1 VIKIYSLNRLSVIGI
16 LMIIVGAVV
25 WRVSV
30 LHGIATSLF
39 WPLTLGSD
47 ETKAVILLVVMG
59 SFLVF
64 NSLITSGRFKGRFAS
79 LDFSGSKKYL
89 KYAVILVL
97 FTLIVGQIC
106 EVLLRLEFGV
116 PIFSVF
122 VSVNPSI
129 TSSSIIHS
137 HVFKSV
143 LGYMVTQVFGVA
155 IPSYIGT
162 GESLFKYI
170 SPLKYVVI
178 VTWPLIYVTCLI
190 SMDKRMD
197 LYKLII
203 AFAGT
208 LALIGILD
216 GGLFSNPAIIGFAGL
231 IGMYFIEKL
240 FSPRNLIKPTLIVL
254 IIILVG
260 VGLEIGGS
268 NPDYH
273 QITVIHPTQPVDLNG
288 YDVLSIKNYDNESI
302 IDIKTTTN
310 DKETLLNLYHTF
322 KGKADGFFM
331 TWNFYS
337 YF

>member
-1 VIKIYSLNRLSVIGI
+1 MINILSLNRLSIIGI
-16 LMIIVGAVV
+16 LMMIIAVVV

-30 LHGIATSLF
+30 LHGVVTSIF

-47 ETKAVILLVVMG
+47 ETKAVMFLIIMG
-59 SFLVF
+59 SFLLF
-64 NSLITSGRFKGRFAS
+64 NSLITSDRFTGRFAS
-79 LDFSGSKKYL
+79 LDFKGSKKYL

-97 FTLIVGQIC
+97 FTLIIGQIC
-106 EVLLRLEFGV
+106 EVLLRLEYGV

-137 HVFKSV
+137 HIFKSV
-143 LGYMVTQVFGVA
+143 LGYTVTQVLGVC

-178 VTWPLIYVTCLI
+178 VTWPLIYVTCLL
-190 SMDKRMD
+190 SMDKRID

-216 GGLFSNPAIIGFAGL
+216 GGLFSNPALIGFAGL
-231 IGMYFIEKL
+231 IGMYFIEKP
-240 FSPRNLIKPTLIVL
+240 FSPRNLLKPTLIVL
-254 IIILVG
+254 IIILTG
-260 VGLEIGGS
+260 LGLEIGGS

-273 QITVIHPTQPVDLNG
+273 QITVIHPTQPIDLSG
-288 YDVLSIKNYDNESI
+288 YDVLSIKNYGNESI
-302 IDIKTTTN
+302 IDIKTTNN

>member
-1 VIKIYSLNRLSVIGI
+1 VINISSLNRLSIIGI
-16 LMIIVGAVV
+16 LMMIIGVIV
-25 WRVSV
+25 WRVSF
-30 LHGIATSLF
+30 LHGITASIF

-47 ETKAVILLVVMG
+47 ETKVVIFLVLMG

-64 NSLITSGRFKGRFAS
+64 NALITSGRFNGRFAS
-79 LDFSGSKKYL
+79 LDFKSSKKYL
-89 KYAVILVL
+89 KYAVILIL
-97 FTLIVGQIC
+97 FTLIIGQIC
-106 EVLLRLEFGV
+106 EVLLRLKFGV

-143 LGYMVTQVFGVA
+143 LGYTVTQILGVG

-170 SPLKYVVI
+170 SPLAYVI
-178 VTWPLIYVTCLI
+178 IFTWPLIYVTCLL
-190 SMDKRMD
+190 SMDKRID

-208 LALIGILD
+208 LALIGVLD
-216 GGLFSNPAIIGFAGL
+216 GGLFSNPAIIGFAGI
-231 IGMYFIEKL
+231 IGIYFIEKP

-254 IIILVG
+254 IIILTG

-268 NPDYH
+268 NLDYH
-273 QITVIHPTQPVDLNG
+273 QITVIHPTQPVDLSG
-288 YDVLSIKNYDNESI
+288 YDVLSIKNYNNESI
-302 IDIKTTTN
+302 IEIKSTTN

-322 KGKADGFFM
+322 KGKADGLFI